1 MTADKGKSI
10 KPVVSERAQRW
21 LLGEVSARDYFAQA
35 RKEAGA
41 RARAEM
47 AARIQRPHPVRA
59 G

>member
-1 MTADKGKSI
+1 MTADKNRSI

-35 RKEAGA
+35 RKEAAA
-41 RARAEM
+41 RARAEISG
-47 AARIQRPHPVRA
+47 RVHRPHPAKA